1 MRERSS
7 WVTHWVESSVDCLLT
22 GKTPIVQLRRR
33 DPNTKKVIIEERRYD
48 SGDDEDAMTSLEDE
62 ALAAFDG
69 SSTSLFNASS
79 SFGSGLDEGDMYAW
93 AQRLRDIP
101 NKDVL
106 SQLAMGGYTSDGGS
120 GGRKVSFV
128 NGTGI
133 GKRSKRRSANNA
145 RRG

>member
-1 MRERSS
+1 MAQAHPLPR
-7 WVTHWVESSVDCLLT
+7 
-22 GKTPIVQLRRR
+22 PQLRRR
-33 DPNTKKVIIEERRYD
+33 DLETKKVMIEERRYD
-48 SGDDEDAMTSLEDE
+48 SGDDEDAMASLEDE

-79 SFGSGLDEGDMYAW
+79 AFGNSLDEGDMYAW

-106 SQLAMGGYTSDGGS
+106 SQLAMGGYTSDSGS
-120 GGRKVSFV
+120 GGRKVTFV

-133 GKRSKRRSANNA
+133 GKRSKRRSANSA

>member
-1 MRERSS
+1 MCACIDA
-7 WVTHWVESSVDCLLT
+7 TNPPPPT
-22 GKTPIVQLRRR
+22 QLRRR
-33 DPNTKKVIIEERRYD
+33 DPDTKKVLIEERRYD
-48 SGDDEDAMTSLEDE
+48 SSDDEDAMTSLEDE

-79 SFGSGLDEGDMYAW
+79 SFGNSLDEGDMYAW

-120 GGRKVSFV
+120 SGGRKVTFV